1 MKNFNFRIFDNY
13 FKMNNQ
19 IKSIVTV
26 IVIIMRDN
34 FKSWYIIEWISINLG
49 IHQLFM
55 IILEILQLFS
65 NQILFK
71 CEFED
76 EISFISITQ
85 Q

>member
-19 IKSIVTV
+19 IKSTVTV